1 MTKIVL
7 TRLRWLSC
15 LMAASLL
22 LFTACKSKPKDSDLE
37 KAATEK
43 VKAITGAGSVVVAV
57 QDGVATLT
65 GESMDNT
72 AKMACE
78 DAVKAIPGVKQVV
91 NNVTV
96 APPPAPAP
104 EPVVISPDETLKNAV
119 NDVLKS
125 YNTVKADVK
134 DGVVTLTGEIK
145 KAELTTLMPL
155 LHALKPKKIDNKL
168 TVKK

>member
-1 MTKIVL
+1 MMKISLPRL
-7 TRLRWLSC
+7 TWLAS
-15 LMAASLL
+15 LIAVSLL
-22 LFTACKSKPKDSDLE
+22 LFVSCKSTPKDSDLE

-43 VKAITGAGSVVVAV
+43 IKAVTGMGTVSATVK
-57 QDGVATLT
+57 DGVVTLN

-104 EPVVISPDETLKNAV
+104 EPVVISPDDALKNAV
-119 NDVLKS
+119 NDVLKA
-125 YNTVKADVK
+125 YNGVKGDVK
-134 DGVVTLTGEIK
+134 DGIVTLTGNIK
-145 KAELTTLMPL
+145 KAELATLMPL

>member
-1 MTKIVL
+1 MMKISLPRL
-7 TRLRWLSC
+7 TWLAS
-15 LMAASLL
+15 LMALSMF
-22 LFTACKSKPKDSDLE
+22 LFVSCKSTPKDSDLE

-43 VKAITGAGSVVVAV
+43 IKTITGMGTVTASVK
-57 QDGVATLT
+57 DGVATLT

-104 EPVVISPDETLKNAV
+104 EPVVISPDDALKSGVA
-119 NDVLKS
+119 DVLKA
-125 YNTVKADVK
+125 YDGVKADVK
-134 DGVVTLTGEIK
+134 DGVVTLTGTIK

-155 LHALKPKKIDNKL
+155 LHALKPKKINNQL

>member
-1 MTKIVL
+1 MMKISLPRL
-7 TRLRWLSC
+7 TWLAS
-15 LMAASLL
+15 LMALSMF
-22 LFTACKSKPKDSDLE
+22 LFVSCKSTPKDSDLE

-43 VKAITGAGSVVVAV
+43 IKAVTGTGSVVASVK
-57 QDGVATLT
+57 DGVVTLT
-65 GESMDNT
+65 GESMDPT
-72 AKMACE
+72 AKSACE

-96 APPPAPAP
+96 APPPPPAP
-104 EPVVISPDETLKNAV
+104 DPVVISPDDALKNGV
-119 NDVLKS
+119 NDVLKA
-125 YNTVKADVK
+125 YNNVKADVK